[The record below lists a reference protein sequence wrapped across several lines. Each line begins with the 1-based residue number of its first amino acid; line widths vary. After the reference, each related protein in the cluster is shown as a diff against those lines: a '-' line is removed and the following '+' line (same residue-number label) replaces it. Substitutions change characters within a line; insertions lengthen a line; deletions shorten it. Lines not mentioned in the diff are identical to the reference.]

1 MATVCL
7 GDLDCGAPL
16 LRDWLGGDWGLLF
29 SHPLDFQDQGLE
41 HDRWLDIL
49 RQEFRARGARPLCC
63 RAAAGDADGGWVGE
77 LTDDHRLLRLHAS
90 AGVADL
96 PARSLREDILA
107 MPPRFVLIVDDSLRR
122 RGVLKY
128 GAGGSRIS
136 PLDLLASIAA
146 LRRPYP
152 TRAAA

>member
-63 RAAAGDADGGWVGE
+63 RAAAGYSSTA
-77 LTDDHRLLRLHAS
+77 
-90 AGVADL
+90 
-96 PARSLREDILA
+96 P
-107 MPPRFVLIVDDSLRR
+107 
-122 RGVLKY
+122 
-128 GAGGSRIS
+128 
-136 PLDLLASIAA
+136 
-146 LRRPYP
+146 
-152 TRAAA
+152 AAAAFHRSICWPRSRRCDARTPRVRRHDVSAST